1 MLRQYLPRGCAVAVS
16 CALAL
21 GACGQAED
29 TQDERST
36 TTEEE
41 TAGPSD
47 SATATSPTTAT
58 DPITLIEVAYAGG
71 EVVGGVRTVAVRLGD
86 TVRIRLTSDVAE
98 ELHVHTYDAVAAV
111 VPGQTSDLEFAA
123 TIPGRHEVELEKKH
137 RTLMVLEV
145 R

>member
-21 GACGQAED
+21 SACGQDE
-29 TQDERST
+29 TLVERS

-41 TAGPSD
+41 TAGPPG

-58 DPITLIEVAYAGG
+58 DPITVIEVAYAGG

-111 VPGQTSDLEFAA
+111 APGQPSDLEFAA

>member
-1 MLRQYLPRGCAVAVS
+1 MVRQYLPRGYAVAVS

-21 GACGQAED
+21 NGCGQVED
-29 TQDERST
+29 TQVERST
-36 TTEEE
+36 TTQEG
-41 TAGPSD
+41 TAGPTD
-47 SATATSPTTAT
+47 SATATSPTTAANA
-58 DPITLIEVAYAGG
+58 IIVVEVAYARG

-111 VPGQTSDLEFAA
+111 VPGQPSDVEFAA